1 MLSGFQKRYSS
12 SRITKLVNSKFW
24 RRLYERCVLSEILCE
39 FRIVSQPPQSIEGE
53 NKVRGAKTA
62 QLFQVQNYL
71 LAVARGTSVNAL
83 FFQEM
88 PALALCIIKYRWVA
102 HVRGN
107 D

>member
-1 MLSGFQKRYSS
+1 M
-12 SRITKLVNSKFW
+12 
-24 RRLYERCVLSEILCE
+24 LCE
-39 FRIVSQPPQSIEGE
+39 FRIVSQPPESIDGE

-71 LAVARGTSVNAL
+71 LAVARGTSVNAV

-102 HVRGN
+102 HIRGT
-107 D
+107 DQRSRRRTFVKFQASMAKLSGAGFAR